1 MKVTSNKLP
10 NTMPSSSSAAS
21 AAGDIA
27 KSKASGL
34 EQILEGKTKST
45 ADIGSS
51 SRVELSP
58 RAQDIKK
65 AKELAT
71 PDDSIDEAKVARLQ
85 ALIDSGSYKV
95 NAEAIADRL
104 LDEHTKM
111 PG

>member
-10 NTMPSSSSAAS
+10 NTMPSST
-21 AAGDIA
+21 AGAGETA
-27 KSKASGL
+27 KAKASGL
-34 EQILEGKTKST
+34 DAALGTQKAKSS
-45 ADIGSS
+45 ADLGSS
-51 SRVELSP
+51 SKVDLSA
-58 RAQDIKK
+58 RSQDIKK

-71 PDDSIDEAKVARLQ
+71 PNDSIDEAKVARLQ

>member
-10 NTMPSSSSAAS
+10 STMPSTNSGVGEAAK
-21 AAGDIA
+21 AKAG
-27 KSKASGL
+27 GL
-34 EQILEGKTKST
+34 EAALDVKAKST

-65 AKELAT
+65 ARELAT
-71 PDDSIDEAKVARLQ
+71 PDMDSVDEAKVARLQ
-85 ALIDSGSYKV
+85 AMIDSGSYKV

>member
-10 NTMPSSSSAAS
+10 STMPSSSSAA
-21 AAGDIA
+21 GDITT
-27 KSKASGL
+27 SKASGL
-34 EQILEGKTKST
+34 EKALDVKAKST
-45 ADIGSS
+45 ADLGSS
-51 SRVELSP
+51 SKVELSS

-71 PDDSIDEAKVARLQ
+71 PDMDSVDDAKVARLQ
-85 ALIDSGSYKV
+85 AMIDSGSYKV

>member
-1 MKVTSNKLP
+1 MKVTSNNLP
-10 NTMPSSSSAAS
+10 STMPSSAS
-21 AAGDIA
+21 AAGEA
-27 KSKASGL
+27 GKARASGL
-34 EQILEGKTKST
+34 EAALEGKTKST

-51 SRVELSP
+51 SKVELSS

-71 PDDSIDEAKVARLQ
+71 PGDDVDEAKVARIQ
-85 ALIDSGSYKV
+85 AMIDSGSYKV